1 MQHYSPCFECL
12 DGKNRESFV
21 MAQGEVTHELFAVC
35 KCPHGH
41 ITISDISHDLFEIL
55 YQSAIRAFR
64 KDFCSE
70 SVLNFTVSLE
80 RAYEQYIK
88 LEMLS
93 VGVELNSIDA
103 FWKEIAKRSECQYG
117 AFCSAYIKTEKET
130 WDSVQKQ
137 AKAKAKEIFGN
148 TEVVREPVKF
158 RNNVAHNGYI
168 ATSSEVRQY
177 GEYVTYLLAQ
187 IVKSKRTRFLEESR
201 KLRFHIKAKSI
212 KVVQERHKNAKISSN
227 ARLLAINWRSDPVEN
242 ITFSQAL
249 ANIEK
254 LDTELSSCKN
264 YSESMKYYFE

>member
-1 MQHYSPCFECL
+1 MKHYTPCIECL
-12 DGKNRESFV
+12 DGKNRESVV
-21 MAQGEVTHELFAVC
+21 MAKGEVTHELFAVC

-55 YQSAIRAFR
+55 YQSAIRSFQ

-137 AKAKAKEIFGN
+137 AKANARKIFGN
-148 TEVVREPVKF
+148 TEVVSDPVRF

-177 GEYVTYLLAQ
+177 GEYITYLLAQ
-187 IVKSKRTRFLEESR
+187 IVKSKRTRFLEERR
-201 KLRFHIKAKSI
+201 KLFFHIK
-212 KVVQERHKNAKISSN
+212 NCSN
-227 ARLLAINWRSDPVEN
+227 
-242 ITFSQAL
+242 

-254 LDTELSSCKN
+254 VQKEHENARICSSARELCRE
-264 YSESMKYYFE
+264 YEALL